1 MALTVNTAK
10 LETKQGAP
18 HVSMGGSFIIS
29 YIFLIV
35 TGVWN
40 FLGAFSCWFSLKT
53 FIRQFTHDGTD
64 LTYCSKANENLT
76 TGVSNSDIV
85 SNYVS
90 TVRDRQNSRLAV
102 CKKQNLESALEH
114 ITETDEEIDTRICAL
129 SFKGTTLDQL
139 NTAS

>member
-64 LTYCSKANENLT
+64 LTYCSKDNEKLKA
-76 TGVSNSDIV
+76 GLSNSDIV
-85 SNYVS
+85 CSYVS
-90 TVRDRQNSRLAV
+90 TDRDRQNLRIAV
-102 CKKQNLESALEH
+102 CE
-114 ITETDEEIDTRICAL
+114 
-129 SFKGTTLDQL
+129 
-139 NTAS
+139 